1 MRTEDD
7 LRTALTA
14 LERYAPAAARVLP
27 GSKRHFSHGLRS
39 PKAIRW
45 LAVTTTAAVVAGVV
59 TALTLP
65 AGPLRSIPNEGA
77 TSHSSPPNDATL
89 RPKLLAAFSAAGS
102 DIVYAS
108 STNLNTGKS
117 PIVVETWSY
126 PSQPRPGQLVRTRT
140 VTYNLSGTLHYE
152 EGDTFVM
159 PPAPSTKPSLGGIP
173 TNGERIIVDYAGKTW
188 SDQKDTPLPGGVS
201 DSTAR
206 ILYDIKT
213 AHWAVQRTTLNGRAA
228 LELSF
233 KEADKSNPSTVHLW
247 VDAASYLPLR
257 ETDTFGPPGMI
268 TSTTVNDEYLP
279 ATSANLAKLTAPI
292 PAGFKQVTQETSGQ
306 QNPGRNVKVTPKEVL
321 APSASPSRR

>member
-7 LRTALTA
+7 LRTALTV
-14 LERYAPAAARVLP
+14 LERHAPAAARVLP
-27 GSKRHFSHGLRS
+27 GSNRRSSHGPRS

-45 LAVTTTAAVVAGVV
+45 LAVTTTAAAVAGVV

-89 RPKLLAAFSAAGS
+89 RAKLLAAFSAAS
-102 DIVYAS
+102 RDMVYES
-108 STNLNTGKS
+108 STSLNTGKS
-117 PIVVETWSY
+117 PIVVEGWSY

-152 EGDTFVM
+152 EEDTFVM
-159 PPAPSTKPSLGGIP
+159 PPTPSTSPPLGGIP
-173 TNGERIIVDYAGKTW
+173 TNGERIIVDYIGKTW

-206 ILYDIKT
+206 VRSDIKT
-213 AHWAVQRTTLNGRAA
+213 AHWTVQRTTVDGRAA

-247 VDAASYLPLR
+247 VDAATYLPLR
-257 ETDTFGPPGMI
+257 ETDTFGPPGMT
-268 TSTTVNDEYLP
+268 TSTTVDDEYLP
-279 ATSANLAKLTAPI
+279 ATSANLAKLRAPL
-292 PAGFKQVTQETSGQ
+292 PAGFKQVSQ
-306 QNPGRNVKVTPKEVL
+306 
-321 APSASPSRR
+321 